1 MRGGRNKF
9 GPMYKRDRALKQ
21 QQRNRII
28 ASARAVST
36 PGNPDISMAI
46 KNIHAAASRSSGLP
60 PPPAV
65 VIRDPLNKGPIMN
78 IPQPMSLPQNGYGVP
93 PQMQP
98 LNYTTS
104 GAIQPPTSS
113 PPPPASSTS
122 PLSVK
127 AEPDHTP
134 KLILELVRSEPDQAQ
149 LQAKVSSYLQ
159 TAMGM
164 TVPGDFF
171 SMICKLADQTLFAF
185 VDWARNSLFFKELK
199 VGLIHVPSFQ
209 SCPCQDDISLIM
221 SNVFLKV
228 TATGG
233 GQRTLEM
240 SAYKNAYVD

>member
-65 VIRDPLNKGPIMN
+65 VLRDPLNKGPIMN

-93 PQMQP
+93 PQIQP

-104 GAIQPPTSS
+104 GPIQPPTSS

-199 VGLIHVPSFQ
+199 VSFNVHAQKYLMSDVYLVQFCSNKDVHEYVGLHNYVN
-209 SCPCQDDISLIM
+209 LII
-221 SNVFLKV
+221 F
-228 TATGG
+228 T
-233 GQRTLEM
+233 
-240 SAYKNAYVD
+240 